1 MYPDLVTSLDKQV
14 GSNIV
19 RFRAKHSQQSVADAM
34 RERGWKWSQA
44 TVWGVEK
51 GERPL
56 RLAEATDLAEVLG
69 IMLPALLAL
78 PEEAL
83 VHESM
88 HQCRSAHEALKGTAT
103 AYLEATLH
111 VQVSLDQARDAG
123 VQLGDAIGEGG
134 GWLELGPEQVVR
146 EARAEW
152 EQRSGA
158 PVKRGRSRKGQGDG
172 KR

>member
-1 MYPDLVTSLDKQV
+1 VTSLDERI

-19 RFRAKHSQQSVADAM
+19 RFRADRSQQSLADAM
-34 RERGWKWSQA
+34 RDREWKWSQA
-44 TVWGVEK
+44 TVWSVET

-56 RLAEATDLAEVLG
+56 RLSEAIDLAEVLG

-88 HQCRSAHEALKGTAT
+88 HQCRKAHDALKVTAT

-123 VQLGDAIGEGG
+123 VQLGDPVRDGG
-134 GWLELGPEQVVR
+134 GWLEIGPEQVVR

-152 EQRSGA
+152 EQRGSA
-158 PVKRGRSRKGQGDG
+158 PTKRRRSRKGQGDG
-172 KR
+172 